1 MISPKWDA
9 EDTNLFHYFSTTADN
24 STTFNSVTFA
34 RETDASSGK
43 TEDDLAL
50 VAAIDGQTIK
60 MTPMREA
67 VIPPPMSAYEIH
79 LDVPVTAV
87 MFQNTN
93 SQTESSFKLENNS
106 SNNLGVVAGNKV
118 YFFAVTE
125 ADKGTKSVGDE
136 AVKITGAGGNG
147 YIVQTSRH
155 ALVYSIQGKTYLK
168 QKFEHILKDFG

>member
-9 EDTNLFHYFSTTADN
+9 EDTNLFHYFSTTAAN

-50 VAAIDGQTIK
+50 VAAIDGQTVK

-106 SNNLGVVAGNKV
+106 SNNLGVVAENKV

-136 AVKITGAGGNG
+136 AVRITGAGGNG

-155 ALVYSIQGKTYLK
+155 ALLHSIQGKTK
-168 QKFEHILKDFG
+168 NKHI